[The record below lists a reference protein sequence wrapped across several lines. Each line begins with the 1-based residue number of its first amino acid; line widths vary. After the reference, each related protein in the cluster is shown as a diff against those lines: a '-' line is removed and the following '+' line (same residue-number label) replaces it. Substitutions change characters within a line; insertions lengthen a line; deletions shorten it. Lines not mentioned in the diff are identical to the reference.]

1 MRKSRLTRLLAG
13 VLAIGLAAS
22 ACGDDKSSSSSTTA
36 ASGASTTVAPAT
48 TAAPVKGGTITVGQY
63 SRENG
68 LDPTKLNGGG
78 TVGGSEL
85 AALYDTLM
93 RYNPETGKYEP
104 QLAESLLPNADY
116 TEWTLKLRPNIKFPD
131 GTALDSA
138 AVDAVL
144 ERQLKDGSA
153 APKGQYTSQVDSKT
167 VVDALSIKFKLKKGW
182 VGFPYLFTGPWGL
195 IYNINSFKKAAD
207 ANAFNINPGSDAG
220 VGPFRLKSYKPKEL
234 IEFERNPGYWRG
246 ADNVYLDGL
255 KFVFIG
261 DPQATYDAVKTGTL
275 QFGFVRDTGPFN
287 DAVKNKFYTVY
298 MPSPQGSI
306 INMNAGPEITCAA
319 NSTVPACAGQ
329 AAGAKV
335 KVKTPTS
342 DLNVRKAVQAAI
354 DPKVV
359 NERAYNGLAKADS
372 APYANLPLF
381 DPKVPGP
388 AYDVTAAKNYLAAAK
403 AATGY
408 DGKIRLMAANDPIAQ
423 RWVQAVKTLLELAGF
438 TVDLKNDIDTAGLV
452 NKVIAE
458 ADYDLTA
465 WAYGQTDDTDG
476 NYIGLVGTFTARR
489 YGYGNADMDAAVDLL
504 RLADTDQKRIDA
516 YKKISEVWNRD
527 APAAVIATVD
537 GGFVGTP
544 KLSGVYRNGYQ
555 IVMYDKAW
563 LAK

>member
-1 MRKSRLTRLLAG
+1 MPKLRMNRTIAV
-13 VLAIGLAAS
+13 VLALATIAA
-22 ACGDDKSSSSSTTA
+22 ACGDDTPSSSSTTDA
-36 ASGASTTVAPAT
+36 GGVSTTSATTT
-48 TAAPVKGGTITVGQY
+48 TAAQVKGGVITIGQY

-93 RYNPETGKYEP
+93 RYDPGTGKYEP
-104 QLAESLLPNADY
+104 QLAEGLLPNADY

-131 GTALDSA
+131 GTALDST

-153 APKGQYTSQVDSKT
+153 SPKGQYTSQVDSKT
-167 VVDALSIKFKLKKGW
+167 VVDALTIKFRLKKGW
-182 VGFPYLFTGPWGL
+182 VGFPYLFTGPWGM
-195 IYNINSFKKAAD
+195 IYNINAFKKAAD
-207 ANAFNINPGSDAG
+207 ANAFNVNPGSDAG

-234 IEFERNPGYWRG
+234 IEYERNPGYWRG

-261 DPQATYDAVKTGTL
+261 DPQATYDAVKSGTL

-287 DAVKNKFYTVY
+287 DGVKNRFYTVS

-335 KVKTPTS
+335 RVKTPTS

-359 NERAYNGLAKADS
+359 NERAYSGLAKADS

-388 AYDVTAAKNYLAAAK
+388 AYDVAAAKNYLAAAK
-403 AATGY
+403 ATGF

-423 RWVQAVKTLLELAGF
+423 RWVQAVKALLELAGF
-438 TVDLKNDIDTAGLV
+438 TVDLKNDLDTAGLV
-452 NKVIAE
+452 NKVIGE
-458 ADYDLTA
+458 ADYDLTS

-516 YKKISEVWNRD
+516 YKKISEIFIRD

-555 IVMYDKAW
+555 IVMYDKAG